1 MPAAHPLRLAALAA
15 LAAGGGAGGGA
26 AAALTHA
33 STSSFSDLATSA
45 WDTTAITTASATHGN
60 DTLFPTLPA

>member
-1 MPAAHPLRLAALAA
+1 MPAAHPLWLAALAA
-15 LAAGGGAGGGA
+15 PAAGGGGGA
-26 AAALTHA
+26 AAAFTHA

-60 DTLFPTLPA
+60 DTLVPTLPA

>member
-1 MPAAHPLRLAALAA
+1 MPAAHPLWLVALAALAA
-15 LAAGGGAGGGA
+15 LAAGGGAA
-26 AAALTHA
+26 AAFTHA

-60 DTLFPTLPA
+60 DTLVPTLPA